1 MALVPL
7 AQYPHDPVRKLSGL
21 CTKPIRTKPPVP
33 ITGLLG
39 LLPTELVDAVCAA
52 VLRMGSSWFSAFTR
66 TCKGVRRSVGHATV
80 IEFLVRRHSYML
92 PGPALLDKACS
103 YTEHV
108 KLKMRNRAD
117 LYALSALVTHGATH
131 CANPNQACCRD
142 ARRRF
147 NRIHDGKL
155 RESNFCKHASFAPG
169 TLLMDAL
176 GGRASFRADVA
187 APGRARILCGTPAG
201 AVIRERD
208 DVRLVASRR
217 ADVFAPG
224 RELAS
229 VHLASTERAE
239 ERGAVAWA
247 AAEGDRVAVCTR
259 HASHGSRYTVRL
271 WGAHG
276 RDLLGEHT
284 LEPVTLGVPL
294 ANMRR
299 MFMCKGAVW
308 LMLTHVVDFHDE
320 EVQFVRIV
328 FKAGEPPVPLIRR
341 ATMGIVHSV
350 SVASESGHVAFLE
363 INREDYDHY
372 GERVAVFDPDRVET
386 HRITEEFGTGEHAGA
401 PNELAIAPNG
411 RVIVMLLRD
420 RADDGPCRGDPE
432 VVVYQREGDAFSW
445 KVRVS
450 EALPF
455 GLNHGPTAWGW
466 HAMRSS
472 DVTGMVFSPC
482 GATLL
487 VLFEAEEEGE
497 DEDGLPGLSAG
508 LVALNV
514 EEALRTGR
522 VLTTGTR
529 FETMDHGHMPLQ
541 LVWSDGLFL
550 GMPGDEGVVR
560 VGLAAA

>member
-7 AQYPHDPVRKLSGL
+7 AQYPYDPVRKLADLS
-21 CTKPIRTKPPVP
+21 TKPVRTKPPVP

-52 VLRMGSSWFSAFTR
+52 VLRMDSSWFNAFTR

-117 LYALSALVTHGATH
+117 LYALGELMAHGATH

-147 NRIHDGKL
+147 NRDHEGPGARSYFFKL
-155 RESNFCKHASFAPG
+155 VQRGLAPG
-169 TLLMDAL
+169 TLLSDAL
-176 GGRASFRADVA
+176 EGRASFRADVA
-187 APGRARILCGTPAG
+187 TPGRARILCGTPSG

-208 DVRLVASRR
+208 DVRLVTSRR

-229 VHLASTERAE
+229 VHLAATERAE
-239 ERGAVAWA
+239 ERGAVVWA

-259 HASHGSRYTVRL
+259 HASHGSRYTVKL

-294 ANMRR
+294 ANMHK

-308 LMLTHVVDFHDE
+308 LMLTARSASYDE
-320 EVQFVRIV
+320 EVQFVRVV
-328 FKAGEPPVPLIRR
+328 FKAGEPAATLIRR
-341 ATMGIVHSV
+341 VMMGIIHSV
-350 SVASESGHVAFLE
+350 SMASESGHLAFLE
-363 INREDYDHY
+363 MNRSDHDDY
-372 GERVAVFDPDRVET
+372 GERVVVFDPDRVET
-386 HRITEEFGTGEHAGA
+386 HRITEEFGTSEYNGA
-401 PNELAIAPNG
+401 PNVLAIAPNG

-420 RADDGPCRGDPE
+420 RAEDGMQRGDPE
-432 VVVYQREGDAFSW
+432 VVIYQREGDAFSW

-455 GLNHGPTAWGW
+455 NQVPTAWGW
-466 HAMRSS
+466 YAMRGA
-472 DVTGMVFSPC
+472 DVTGMVFAPG

-487 VLFEAEEEGE
+487 ALFQE
-497 DEDGLPGLSAG
+497 DENEDEAG
-508 LVALNV
+508 GIVAFNV

-522 VLTTGTR
+522 ILKTGTSY
-529 FETMDHGHMPLQ
+529 ETMARGHMPLQ
-541 LVWSDGLFL
+541 LVWSDGLFACV
-550 GMPGDEGVVR
+550 PGDEGVVR
-560 VGLAAA
+560 VGLAA

>member
-7 AQYPHDPVRKLSGL
+7 GQYPYDPVRKLADL
-21 CTKPIRTKPPVP
+21 VTTPIRTKPPVP
-33 ITGLLG
+33 ISGLLG

-52 VLRMGSSWFSAFTR
+52 VLRMDSSWFSAFTL
-66 TCKGVRRSVGHATV
+66 TCKGVRRSVSLATV

-117 LYALSALVTHGATH
+117 LYALSALVAHGATH

-142 ARRRF
+142 ARHRF
-147 NRIHDGKL
+147 NRDHEGRLDA
-155 RESNFCKHASFAPG
+155 SHFCKRASLAPG
-169 TLLMDAL
+169 TLLSDAL
-176 GGRASFRADVA
+176 EGRASFRADVA
-187 APGRARILCGTPAG
+187 APGRARILCGTPSG

-208 DVRLVASRR
+208 DVRLVTSRR

-229 VHLASTERAE
+229 VHLASTERVE
-239 ERGAVAWA
+239 ERGAVVWA

-259 HASHGSRYTVRL
+259 HGHASHGSRYTVQL

-294 ANMRR
+294 AHMYQ

-308 LMLTHVVDFHDE
+308 LMLTHVMDFHDE
-320 EVQFVRIV
+320 EVQFVRVV

-363 INREDYDHY
+363 MNREDYDHY

-386 HRITEEFGTGEHAGA
+386 HRITEEFGTGEYAGA

-420 RADDGPCRGDPE
+420 RAEDGQQRGDPE
-432 VVVYQREGDAFSW
+432 VVIYQREGDAFSW
-445 KVRVS
+445 TVRVS
-450 EALPF
+450 EALPLTHAF
-455 GLNHGPTAWGW
+455 GPTAWGW
-466 HAMRSS
+466 YALRGA
-472 DVTGMVFSPC
+472 DVTQLVFSPG

-487 VLFEAEEEGE
+487 ALFEEDDSE
-497 DEDGLPGLSAG
+497 DEERGGI
-508 LVALNV
+508 VAFNV
-514 EEALRTGR
+514 EEALRTGHI
-522 VLTTGTR
+522 LAAGTR
-529 FETMDHGHMPLQ
+529 YETMERGRMPLQ
-541 LVWSDGLFL
+541 LVWSDGLFVCV
-550 GMPGDEGVVR
+550 PGDEGVVR
-560 VGLAAA
+560 AGLAA